1 MVINVVKKPIEVQA
15 VQWDG
20 TRDGFKEI
28 QEFAGP
34 VVKYM
39 DLGFSHVIAVH
50 TLEGTTVLR
59 KGDFLVKGIKGEFG
73 LGLSIVKKTLN
84 LIGYDILIKNQKKG
98 VSFIISKETHK

>member
-1 MVINVVKKPIEVQA
+1 MVINVVKKPVEVQA

-59 KGDFLVKGIKGEFG
+59 KGDFLVKGVKDEFYP
-73 LGLSIVKKTLN
+73 V
-84 LIGYDILIKNQKKG
+84 
-98 VSFIISKETHK
+98 SKEIFWQTYDYSEQE